1 MQTGFSSAALT
12 SLVALVLFCGCNR
25 MSGPKDSESVSHP
38 KGSESV
44 SHPKDLTSVSVS
56 LGRGECYGWWR
67 PAYSLTVR
75 GSGIVEYNGLAYVPV
90 RGHQT
95 TTLPPERVMSILQEV
110 DRVRFMSIDDRKFLQ
125 VADDDAMSI
134 TVSVDGRTKTVRSS
148 GTVNPAAPE
157 EYLRKYP
164 YARVEI
170 DFQKLAQ
177 KIDTLSES
185 YRWTK
190 CSPKCTSLVIMLAS
204 RKPDGSA
211 ILLQAIQSKKEVKIG
226 SMRFDAHTMIE
237 AGVDVNAP
245 DQQGITP
252 LMAAAKNGDAD
263 LIRDL
268 LAHGAIAKA
277 KDKKGRTALDYA
289 RSPEVRNL
297 LSPGGP
303 GK

>member
-38 KGSESV
+38 K
-44 SHPKDLTSVSVS
+44 DLTSVSVS
-56 LGRGECYGWWR
+56 LERGDCYAWC

-110 DRVRFMSIDDRKFLQ
+110 DRARFMSMDDRKFSRPN
-125 VADDDAMSI
+125 DAALVSI
-134 TVSVDGRTKTVRSS
+134 TVSVDGRAKTIRMF
-148 GTVNPAAPE
+148 GETVNPDDYPPE
-157 EYLRKYP
+157 EYLRKHP
-164 YARVEI
+164 DVRDRI
-170 DFQKLAQ
+170 DFMKLADR
-177 KIDTLSES
+177 IDTLSES

-190 CSPKCTSLVIMLAS
+190 CSPRCTSLLRILAL
-204 RKPDGSA
+204 RKLDGSA
-211 ILLQAIQSKKEVKIG
+211 MLLQAIQSKKEVRPG
-226 SMRFDAHTMIE
+226 SMSFDAHTMIE

-245 DQQGITP
+245 NQQGITP

-297 LSPGGP
+297 LSPGAP

>member
-25 MSGPKDSESVSHP
+25 ISGPKDSESVSHL
-38 KGSESV
+38 KDSESV

-56 LGRGECYGWWR
+56 LARHYCYGWC
-67 PAYSLTVR
+67 PVYNLTVR
-75 GSGIVEYNGLAYVPV
+75 GSGIVDYNGLAYVPV

-110 DRVRFMSIDDRKFLQ
+110 DRARFMSIDDRKFRQ
-125 VADDDAMSI
+125 VADGDAMSI
-134 TVSVDGRTKTVRSS
+134 TVSVDGRTKTIHSS

-211 ILLQAIQSKKEVKIG
+211 ILLQAIQSKKEVRPG
-226 SMRFDAHTMIE
+226 SMSFDAHTMIE

-245 DQQGITP
+245 NQQGITP

-268 LAHGAIAKA
+268 LAHGAISKA

-297 LSPGGP
+297 LSPGAP